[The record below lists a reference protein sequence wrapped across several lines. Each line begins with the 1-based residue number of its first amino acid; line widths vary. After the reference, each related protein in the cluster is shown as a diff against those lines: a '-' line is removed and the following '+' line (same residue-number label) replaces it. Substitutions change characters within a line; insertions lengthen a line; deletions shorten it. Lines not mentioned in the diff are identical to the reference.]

1 MTTIVSVPAP
11 KRRSFGALAF
21 VLVLIAVAVRTV
33 MLGVHTS
40 LPADISGGA
49 REAAGWV
56 FFLVLLVAV
65 PIIEIA
71 GIVLG
76 IGALFRSGDRKVL
89 GVVSAV
95 LNALSLVGGVTFAII
110 LIAYIGHAH

>member
-1 MTTIVSVPAP
+1 MSTIVSAPAP

-21 VLVLIAVAVRTV
+21 VFVVVAFVLRTI

-49 REAAGWV
+49 RDAAGWV

-65 PIIEIA
+65 PIIEIT
-71 GIVLG
+71 GIALG

-110 LIAYIGHAH
+110 LIAYVGHAH